1 MDDGAA
7 ILMFESGWFGQ
18 GNAFWRWV
26 ETDEAKPYVEA
37 FARSYAPPEDGEVF
51 DLLGDDEAGPNVL
64 DPDHLDRLA
73 EDIEARFGKGEHRSV
88 PADDFWPTPP
98 LLHPSPDDEE
108 IPF

>member
-7 ILMFESGWFGQ
+7 LLMFESGWFGQ
-18 GNAFWRWV
+18 GDAFWRWV

-37 FARSYAPPEDGEVF
+37 FARSYAPPEDGQVF

-73 EDIEARFGKGEHRSV
+73 EDIEARFGKDEHRSV
-88 PADDFWPTPP
+88 SADDFQPTPP
-98 LLHPSPDDEE
+98 LPPSPDDEE
-108 IPF
+108 LPF